1 MTVTLLPPLE
11 LALVDPLLLLLLLL
25 EPHAPSAE
33 TATRQLAIASQR
45 DAKVFPP
52 LGKPVKGPRH
62 SNPTTRTLPR
72 R

>member
-1 MTVTLLPPLE
+1 LPPPPPPE

-33 TATRQLAIASQR
+33 TATRQLATASQR

-52 LGKPVKGPRH
+52 LGKPER
-62 SNPTTRTLPR
+62 SAAL
-72 R
+72 